1 MIVIFKLAPTRMTF
15 DEFAAGL
22 DFSSMRSD
30 EGWEWKNVSDCRK
43 DNRDPLDTLQEKRIV
58 TGSCHVAVGYDLELL
73 D

>member
-30 EGWEWKNVSDCRK
+30 EGRKRKNVSDCRK
-43 DNRDPLDTLQEKRIV
+43 DNSDPLDTLQEKRIV
-58 TGSCHVAVGYDLELL
+58 TGSRQIAVEYDLELL